1 MSIQSIKRSM
11 RLDFVVA
18 AVLGGLWALAFGIGG
33 RFGIDKLMDFSFI
46 PLVGAL
52 ACLFA
57 IRVRYDLLN
66 HVRETEPEEEP
77 EEGP

>member
-1 MSIQSIKRSM
+1 MSIQSIKQSM
-11 RLDFVVA
+11 RFDFAVA

-33 RFGIDKLMDFSFI
+33 WFGIDKLMDFSLI

-66 HVRETEPEEEP
+66 HVRETEPEE
-77 EEGP
+77 GP